1 LKYKNKQMQI
11 LLASNNKNKHKE
23 LSKIFQ
29 ESGSKYTLIVNKDIP
44 DVIEDKNTIEENAK
58 KKAEEC
64 YEIFK
69 SPIISDDSGLFVDAL
84 DGRPGVHS
92 KRYAGLNSTDVEN
105 NQKLISELKTADNLS
120 AFFKTVLCYFDGLN
134 FLTSEG
140 ALKGNIILD
149 PRGKNGFGYDP
160 IFDVNGKTL
169 AEMTLEEKS
178 NISHRKIAAVKL
190 VEMLNEHKV

>member
-1 LKYKNKQMQI
+1 MEI

-29 ESGSKYTLIVNKDIP
+29 ESGSKHTLIVNKDIP

-58 KKAEEC
+58 KKAEEY

-140 ALKGNIILD
+140 VLKGKIILD

>member
-1 LKYKNKQMQI
+1 MEI

-23 LSKIFQ
+23 LLKIFQ
-29 ESGSKYTLIVNKDIP
+29 EFGSKHTLIVNKDIP

-64 YEIFK
+64 YKVFK

-84 DGRPGVHS
+84 DGQPGVHS
-92 KRYAGLNSTDVEN
+92 KRYAGLSSTDVEN
-105 NQKLISELKTADNLS
+105 NQKLINELKTADNLN

-134 FLTSEG
+134 FITSEG
-140 ALKGNIILD
+140 VLKGNIILE

-190 VEMLNEHKV
+190 VGMLNEHKV

>member
-1 LKYKNKQMQI
+1 MEI

-23 LSKIFQ
+23 LLKIFQ
-29 ESGSKYTLIVNKDIP
+29 ESGCKHTLIVNKDIP
-44 DVIEDKNTIEENAK
+44 DVIEDRNTIEENAK

-64 YEIFK
+64 YEVFK
-69 SPIISDDSGLFVDAL
+69 SPIISDDSGLFVDTL
-84 DGRPGVHS
+84 GGRPGVHS
-92 KRYAGLNSTDVEN
+92 KRYAGLSSTDVEN
-105 NQKLISELKTADNLS
+105 NQKLINELKKADNLS

-134 FLTSEG
+134 FIISEG
-140 ALKGNIILD
+140 VLKGNITLE

-169 AEMTLEEKS
+169 AEMSWEEKS
-178 NISHRKIAAVKL
+178 NISHRKIATLKL

>member
-1 LKYKNKQMQI
+1 MEI

-29 ESGSKYTLIVNKDIP
+29 ESGSKHTLVVNKDIP

-64 YEIFK
+64 YEVFK

-92 KRYAGLNSTDVEN
+92 KRYAGLSSTDVEN
-105 NQKLISELKTADNLS
+105 NQKLISELKTAYNLS

-140 ALKGNIILD
+140 VLKGNIILD

>member
-1 LKYKNKQMQI
+1 MQI

-140 ALKGNIILD
+140 VLKGKIILD

>member
-1 LKYKNKQMQI
+1 MEI

-23 LSKIFQ
+23 LLKIFQ
-29 ESGSKYTLIVNKDIP
+29 ESGSKHTLIVNKDIP
-44 DVIEDKNTIEENAK
+44 DVIEDKNNIEENAK
-58 KKAEEC
+58 KQAEEC
-64 YEIFK
+64 YEFFK

-92 KRYAGLNSTDVEN
+92 KRYAGLTSTDVEN
-105 NQKLISELKTADNLS
+105 NEKLISELKTADNLS

-140 ALKGNIILD
+140 VLKGKIILD

>member
-1 LKYKNKQMQI
+1 MEI

-23 LSKIFQ
+23 LLKIFQ
-29 ESGSKYTLIVNKDIP
+29 ESGSKHTLILNKDIP
-44 DVIEDKNTIEENAK
+44 DVIEDRNTIEENAK
-58 KKAEEC
+58 KKAKEC
-64 YEIFK
+64 YEVFK
-69 SPIISDDSGLFVDAL
+69 SPIISDDSGLFVNAL
-84 DGRPGVHS
+84 NGRPGVHS
-92 KRYAGLNSTDVEN
+92 KRYAGLSSTDVEN
-105 NQKLISELKTADNLS
+105 NQKLINELKTADNLS

-134 FLTSEG
+134 FIISEG
-140 ALKGNIILD
+140 VIEGNITLE

-178 NISHRKIAAVKL
+178 NISHRKIAGVKL

>member
-1 LKYKNKQMQI
+1 MEI

-23 LSKIFQ
+23 LLKIFQ
-29 ESGSKYTLIVNKDIP
+29 ESGSKHTLILNKDIP
-44 DVIEDKNTIEENAK
+44 DVIEDRNTIEENAK
-58 KKAEEC
+58 KKAKEC
-64 YEIFK
+64 FEVFK
-69 SPIISDDSGLFVDAL
+69 SPIISDDSGLFVNAL
-84 DGRPGVHS
+84 NGRPGVHS
-92 KRYAGLNSTDVEN
+92 KRYAGLSSTDVEN
-105 NQKLISELKTADNLS
+105 NQKLINELKTADNLS

-134 FLTSEG
+134 FIISEG
-140 ALKGNIILD
+140 VLKGNITLE

-178 NISHRKIAAVKL
+178 NISHRKIAGVKL

>member
-1 LKYKNKQMQI
+1 MQI

-84 DGRPGVHS
+84 DGLPGVHS

>member
-1 LKYKNKQMQI
+1 MEI
-11 LLASNNKNKHKE
+11 LLASNNINKHKE
-23 LSKIFQ
+23 LLKIFQ
-29 ESGSKYTLIVNKDIP
+29 ESGSKHTLIISKDIP

-58 KKAEEC
+58 KKAKEC
-64 YEIFK
+64 YEVFK

-84 DGRPGVHS
+84 DGQPGVHS
-92 KRYAGLNSTDVEN
+92 KRYAGLSSTDLEN
-105 NQKLISELKTADNLS
+105 NQKLINELKTDHNLS

-140 ALKGNIILD
+140 VLKGNIILD

>member
-1 LKYKNKQMQI
+1 MEI

-23 LSKIFQ
+23 LLKIFQ
-29 ESGSKYTLIVNKDIP
+29 ESGSKHTLIVNKDIP
-44 DVIEDKNTIEENAK
+44 DVIEDRNTIEENAK

-64 YEIFK
+64 YEVFK
-69 SPIISDDSGLFVDAL
+69 SPIISDDSGLFVDTL
-84 DGRPGVHS
+84 GGRPGVHS
-92 KRYAGLNSTDVEN
+92 KRYAGLRSTDVEN
-105 NQKLISELKTADNLS
+105 NQKLINELKKADNLS

-134 FLTSEG
+134 FIISEG
-140 ALKGNIILD
+140 VLKGNITLE

-169 AEMTLEEKS
+169 AEMSLEEKS
-178 NISHRKIAAVKL
+178 NISHRKIATLKL

>member
-1 LKYKNKQMQI
+1 MEI

-29 ESGSKYTLIVNKDIP
+29 ESGSQHTLIVNKDIP

-84 DGRPGVHS
+84 DGLPGVHS

>member
-1 LKYKNKQMQI
+1 MEI

-29 ESGSKYTLIVNKDIP
+29 ESGSKHTLIVNKDIP

-58 KKAEEC
+58 KKAEEG
-64 YEIFK
+64 YKIFK

>member
-1 LKYKNKQMQI
+1 MEI

-23 LSKIFQ
+23 LLKIFQ
-29 ESGSKYTLIVNKDIP
+29 EFGSKHTLVVNKDIP

-64 YEIFK
+64 YEVFK

-84 DGRPGVHS
+84 DGQPGVHS
-92 KRYAGLNSTDVEN
+92 KRYAGLSSTDVKN
-105 NQKLISELKTADNLS
+105 NQKLINELKTADNLS

-134 FLTSEG
+134 FITSEG
-140 ALKGNIILD
+140 VLKGNIVFE

-160 IFDVNGKTL
+160 IFEVCGKTL
-169 AEMTLEEKS
+169 AEMTLDEKS
-178 NISHRKIAAVKL
+178 NISHRKLAAVKL
-190 VEMLNEHKV
+190 VEKLNEI

>member
-1 LKYKNKQMQI
+1 MDI

-23 LSKIFQ
+23 LLKIFQ
-29 ESGSKYTLIVNKDIP
+29 ESGSKHTLIVNKDTP

-58 KKAEEC
+58 KKAKEC
-64 YEIFK
+64 YEFFK

-120 AFFKTVLCYFDGLN
+120 ALFKTVLCYFDGLN

-140 ALKGNIILD
+140 VLKGNIILD

-178 NISHRKIAAVKL
+178 NISHRKIATVKL

>member
-1 LKYKNKQMQI
+1 MEI

-29 ESGSKYTLIVNKDIP
+29 ESGSKHTLIVNKDTP

-64 YEIFK
+64 YEFFK

-92 KRYAGLNSTDVEN
+92 KRYAGLSSTDVEN
-105 NQKLISELKTADNLS
+105 NQKLISELKTAHNLS

-140 ALKGNIILD
+140 VLKGNIILE

-169 AEMTLEEKS
+169 AEMTLAEKS

>member
-1 LKYKNKQMQI
+1 MEI

-23 LSKIFQ
+23 LLKIFQ
-29 ESGSKYTLIVNKDIP
+29 EFGSKHTLIVNEDIP

-64 YEIFK
+64 YEVFK

-84 DGRPGVHS
+84 DGKPGVHS
-92 KRYAGLNSTDVEN
+92 KRYAGLSSTDVEN
-105 NQKLISELKTADNLS
+105 NQKLINELNIADNLS

-134 FLTSEG
+134 FITSEG
-140 ALKGNIILD
+140 VLKGNIVFE

-160 IFDVNGKTL
+160 IFEVNGKTL
-169 AEMTLEEKS
+169 AEMTLDEKS
-178 NISHRKIAAVKL
+178 NISNRKLAAIEL
-190 VEMLNEHKV
+190 VGELNEI

>member
-1 LKYKNKQMQI
+1 MEI

-23 LSKIFQ
+23 LLKIFQ
-29 ESGSKYTLIVNKDIP
+29 ESGSKHTLMLNKDIP
-44 DVIEDKNTIEENAK
+44 DVIEDRNTIEENAK
-58 KKAEEC
+58 KKAKEC
-64 YEIFK
+64 YEVFK
-69 SPIISDDSGLFVDAL
+69 SPIISDDSGLFVNAL
-84 DGRPGVHS
+84 NGRPGVHS
-92 KRYAGLNSTDVEN
+92 KRYAGLSSTDVEN
-105 NQKLISELKTADNLS
+105 NQKLINELKTVDNLS

-134 FLTSEG
+134 FITSEG
-140 ALKGNIILD
+140 VLKGNIILE

-178 NISHRKIAAVKL
+178 NISHRKIAGVKL

>member
-1 LKYKNKQMQI
+1 MDI

-23 LSKIFQ
+23 LLKIFQ
-29 ESGSKYTLIVNKDIP
+29 ESGSKHTLIVNKDTP

-58 KKAEEC
+58 KKAKEC
-64 YEIFK
+64 YEFFK
-69 SPIISDDSGLFVDAL
+69 SPIISDDSGLFVNAL

-92 KRYAGLNSTDVEN
+92 KRYAGLTSTDVEN
-105 NQKLISELKTADNLS
+105 NQKLINELKKAENLS
-120 AFFKTVLCYFDGLN
+120 AYFKTVLCYFDGFN
-134 FLTSEG
+134 FIISEG
-140 ALKGNIILD
+140 VLKGNITLE

-169 AEMTLEEKS
+169 AEMSLEEKS
-178 NISHRKIAAVKL
+178 NISHRKIATVKL

>member
-1 LKYKNKQMQI
+1 LKYKNKQMEI

-23 LSKIFQ
+23 LLKIFQ
-29 ESGSKYTLIVNKDIP
+29 EFGSKHTLIVNEDIP

-64 YEIFK
+64 YEVFK

-84 DGRPGVHS
+84 DGKPGVHS
-92 KRYAGLNSTDVEN
+92 KRYAGLSSTDVEN
-105 NQKLISELKTADNLS
+105 NQKLINELNIADNLS

-134 FLTSEG
+134 FITSEG
-140 ALKGNIILD
+140 VLKGNIVFE

-160 IFDVNGKTL
+160 IFEVNGKTL
-169 AEMTLEEKS
+169 AEMTLDEKS
-178 NISHRKIAAVKL
+178 NISHRKLAAVEL
-190 VEMLNEHKV
+190 VGKLNEI